1 MEPNELKE
9 AQSDF
14 DEGLDADEE
23 RNRRIRALEL
33 DPDWFDV
40 AKHHDA
46 ADFAVLMNN
55 IGNNNEDIVEDHIDR
70 MVKSWATWVVDSQN
84 DKR

>member
-14 DEGLDADEE
+14 DKGLDDAEE

-33 DPDWFDV
+33 DPDWDEIARFLDV
-40 AKHHDA
+40 NDIGYLLSLLSSRHRD
-46 ADFAVLMNN
+46 DFWA
-55 IGNNNEDIVEDHIDR
+55 ERDR
-70 MVKSWATWVVDSQN
+70 FTKSWATWVVDSQR
-84 DKR
+84 DKK